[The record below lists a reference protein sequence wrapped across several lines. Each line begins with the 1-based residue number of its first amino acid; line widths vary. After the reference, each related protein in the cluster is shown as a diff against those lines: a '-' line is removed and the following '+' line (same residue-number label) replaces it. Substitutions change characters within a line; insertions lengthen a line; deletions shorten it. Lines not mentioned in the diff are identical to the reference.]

1 MKKILLGTSCVIAG
15 TLMAMGAA
23 SAKAVDEVDP
33 KELLNL
39 SLAQLSN
46 MEITSV
52 SKTAEKASE
61 AAAAIFVITQD
72 DIKQSGMTSIPE
84 LLRMVPGLSVA
95 QSGAHEW
102 AISSRGSTGQFANK
116 LLVLID
122 GRSVYTPLF
131 SGVWWDMQD
140 TPLQDIE
147 RIEVIRGPGATL
159 WGSNAVNGVINIIT
173 KNAKDTQGGL
183 ASVSAGT
190 VDNALTTVRYGA
202 KAGDNTYARVYA
214 KYDNVASFPN
224 LHDQD
229 RHDAYDKGQSGFRM
243 DGSDGGN
250 IKYTLQGD
258 IYRSVQSDPTNVPV
272 LSAALTNY
280 INHSDVA
287 QGANMLGRVSFTD
300 SDDGLW
306 TLQTYYDYA
315 MRDMFILQHEIN
327 TIDVDLQ
334 RTWKY
339 GDRQEFVAGT
349 GYRMVADNNTTPTIY
364 FHLNPGS
371 RTYSLFNAF
380 VQDKIALVRNELF
393 LTLGSKL
400 EHNDDTGFQ
409 PQPSAKL
416 TWLID
421 SAQTWWSSISRADR
435 TPNRFAD
442 NGTLVAQT
450 VHLGGPNYAFLE
462 QVGVPGTRAEKLDAY
477 ETGYRVELMKNLSV
491 DIATFYNRYSNVIV
505 NRQGAQTTY
514 TFPGFGT
521 YNIIPVT
528 PVNGN
533 TAHSN
538 GIELSSDWKVTDK
551 WKLAASY
558 TYIDFKRE
566 FKEALPIN
574 NAQPPQQANIRSTLM
589 LPHNLEMD
597 NSIYYVDQL
606 HYQHIPSYIRVD
618 ARLAWKA
625 MDNLEL
631 SLVGQNL
638 FDNAHPEF
646 TGFIYESAGQV
657 PRTVYANI
665 TWKF

>member
-23 SAKAVDEVDP
+23 PAKAVDEVDP
-33 KELLNL
+33 KDLLNL

-190 VDNALTTVRYGA
+190 VDNALATVRYGA
-202 KAGDNTYARVYA
+202 KADDNTYARVYA

-224 LHDQD
+224 LQDQD

-243 DGSDGGN
+243 DGSNGGN

-300 SDDGLW
+300 SEML
-306 TLQTYYDYA
+306 L
-315 MRDMFILQHEIN
+315 
-327 TIDVDLQ
+327 
-334 RTWKY
+334 
-339 GDRQEFVAGT
+339 
-349 GYRMVADNNTTPTIY
+349 
-364 FHLNPGS
+364 
-371 RTYSLFNAF
+371 
-380 VQDKIALVRNELF
+380 
-393 LTLGSKL
+393 
-400 EHNDDTGFQ
+400 
-409 PQPSAKL
+409 
-416 TWLID
+416 
-421 SAQTWWSSISRADR
+421 SIS
-435 TPNRFAD
+435 
-442 NGTLVAQT
+442 
-450 VHLGGPNYAFLE
+450 
-462 QVGVPGTRAEKLDAY
+462 
-477 ETGYRVELMKNLSV
+477 
-491 DIATFYNRYSNVIV
+491 
-505 NRQGAQTTY
+505 
-514 TFPGFGT
+514 
-521 YNIIPVT
+521 
-528 PVNGN
+528 
-533 TAHSN
+533 
-538 GIELSSDWKVTDK
+538 K
-551 WKLAASY
+551 W
-558 TYIDFKRE
+558 
-566 FKEALPIN
+566 
-574 NAQPPQQANIRSTLM
+574 
-589 LPHNLEMD
+589 
-597 NSIYYVDQL
+597 
-606 HYQHIPSYIRVD
+606 
-618 ARLAWKA
+618 
-625 MDNLEL
+625 
-631 SLVGQNL
+631 
-638 FDNAHPEF
+638 
-646 TGFIYESAGQV
+646 V
-657 PRTVYANI
+657 PRTASP
-665 TWKF
+665 TP